1 MWNIIQDKFNF
12 KQKSMQKIT
21 FPKRPKII
29 KEKDNWAIFEIK
41 PCFPGYGA
49 TLGNS
54 LRRVLLS
61 SLSGSA
67 ITAVKIN
74 KVSHEFSAIE
84 GVLEDVIEIIFN
96 LKQIKFRTHTDEP
109 VVLSLDVKG
118 EKEVTAADIKA
129 VAEAEVMDKNIHI
142 ASLTNKNS
150 NLEIEIQVEKGM
162 GYSPTEQRKES
173 QRMGAGTIEID
184 AIFTPIKKVN
194 YEVEKMRVG
203 GMTNYDRL
211 TLELE
216 TDGSVSP
223 EEAFKQ
229 ATKLLV
235 DHFNLFGEPIRPIS
249 ELEQIEE
256 SKKEMKKSK
265 EEDEIAKEEKEEKKK
280 EEKEA
285 EKKKSSQDDVLK
297 LPIEELG
304 LSSRI
309 RSALASNKIKTVA
322 NLVRRNEENLNN
334 LEGMGEKGI
343 KEIKKA
349 LGKLGLVLKD

>member
-1 MWNIIQDKFNF
+1 
-12 KQKSMQKIT
+12 MQKIT

-29 KEKDNWAIFEIK
+29 KEKGNWAMFEIK

-74 KVSHEFSAIE
+74 KVTHEFSAID
-84 GVLEDVIEIIFN
+84 GILEDVMEIIFN
-96 LKQIKFRTHTDEP
+96 LKKIKFKMDSDEP
-109 VVLSLDVKG
+109 VILFLNAKG

-129 VAEAEVMDKNIHI
+129 VSGVEIMDKNARI
-142 ASLTNKNS
+142 ASLTGKNS
-150 NLEIEIQVEKGM
+150 ELEMEIQIEKGM
-162 GYSPTEQRKES
+162 GYSPIEQRKETGE
-173 QRMGAGTIEID
+173 MGAGAIEID

-194 YEVEKMRVG
+194 YEIEKMRVG
-203 GMTNYDRL
+203 GMTNYDKL
-211 TLELE
+211 VLELE

-223 EEAFKQ
+223 EEAFKE

-249 ELEQIEE
+249 ELEQVEE
-256 SKKEMKKSK
+256 RKREIRKSEKEVKTEEAGEKGGADKEIKKE
-265 EEDEIAKEEKEEKKK
+265 KK
-280 EEKEA
+280 EDFQK
-285 EKKKSSQDDVLK
+285 DVLK
-297 LPIEELG
+297 LSVEELD
-304 LSSRI
+304 LSPRTKN
-309 RSALASNKIKTVA
+309 ALTGNRIKTIA
-322 NLVRRNEENLNN
+322 NLVRKTEENLGG
-334 LEGMGEKGI
+334 LDGMGEKGI

-349 LGKLGLVLKD
+349 LGKRGLVLKD

>member
-1 MWNIIQDKFNF
+1 
-12 KQKSMQKIT
+12 MQKIT

-29 KEKDNWAIFEIK
+29 KEKNNWAIFEIK

-61 SLSGSA
+61 SLPGSA

-74 KVSHEFSAIE
+74 KASHEFSAIE
-84 GVLEDVIEIIFN
+84 DILEDVVEIIFN
-96 LKQIKFRTHTDEP
+96 LKRIKFRTHTDKP
-109 VVLSLDVKG
+109 VILSLNVKG
-118 EKEVTAADIKA
+118 EKKVTAADIKA
-129 VAEAEVMDKNIHI
+129 GAEAEVMDKNIHI
-142 ASLTNKNS
+142 ASLTSKNS
-150 NLEIEIQVEKGM
+150 KLEMEIQIEKGM

-173 QRMGAGTIEID
+173 HEMGAGAIEID

-203 GMTNYDRL
+203 EMTNYDRL

-249 ELEQIEE
+249 EIEE
-256 SKKEMKKSK
+256 EG
-265 EEDEIAKEEKEEKKK
+265 AEEKKGVVEIKKEAGKADREIKEKEKEKKAKKESVK
-280 EEKEA
+280 EEE
-285 EKKKSSQDDVLK
+285 DILK
-297 LPIEELG
+297 LSIEELK
-304 LSSRI
+304 LSLRTEN
-309 RSALASNKIKTVA
+309 ALKNNKIKSIR
-322 NLVRRNEENLNN
+322 NLTRKTEENLNN
-334 LEGMGEKGI
+334 LDGMGEKGI

-349 LGKLGLVLKD
+349 LGKLGLILKD

>member
-1 MWNIIQDKFNF
+1 
-12 KQKSMQKIT
+12 MQKIT

-29 KEKDNWAIFEIK
+29 KEKGNWAVFEIK
-41 PCFPGYGA
+41 PCFPGYGV

-74 KVSHEFSAIE
+74 KVTHEFSAID

-96 LKQIKFRTHTDEP
+96 LKKIKFKMHGDEP
-109 VVLSLDVKG
+109 VILSLNVKG
-118 EKEVTAADIKA
+118 EKEVTSADIKA
-129 VAEAEVMDKNIHI
+129 TAEVEVIDKKIHI

-150 NLEIEIQVEKGM
+150 KLEMEIKVEKGM

-173 QRMGAGTIEID
+173 QGMGTGTIEID
-184 AIFTPIKKVN
+184 AIFTPIKKIN

-203 GMTNYDRL
+203 EATNYDRL

-229 ATKLLV
+229 ATRLLV

-249 ELEQIEE
+249 EIEEIKE
-256 SKKEMKKSK
+256 SKKEKEIEKSK
-265 EEDEIAKEEKEEKKK
+265 EEKEINEEETEEKTEKKT
-280 EEKEA
+280 
-285 EKKKSSQDDVLK
+285 EKKEDKKDSLK
-297 LPIEELG
+297 LPVEKLE
-304 LSSRI
+304 LSSRTK
-309 RSALASNKIKTVA
+309 SALANNKIKTVA
-322 NLVRRNEENLNN
+322 NLTRRTEENLGR
-334 LEGMGEKGI
+334 LDGMGEKGI

-349 LGKLGLVLKD
+349 LGKLGLVLKE